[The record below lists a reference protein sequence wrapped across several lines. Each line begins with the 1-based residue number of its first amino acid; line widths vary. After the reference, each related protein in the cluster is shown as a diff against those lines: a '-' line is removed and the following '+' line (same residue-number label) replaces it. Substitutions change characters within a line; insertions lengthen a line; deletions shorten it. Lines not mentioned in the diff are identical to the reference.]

1 MGRNQANL
9 DATVAAQK
17 IALAQYERAIQ
28 SAFREVAD
36 ALAARSALTQQLQ
49 AQTALVTAETERSR
63 LTRLRY
69 DNGAASALDW
79 LDAQR
84 SLFSANQALIQT
96 RLAYQQNQVLFFKAV
111 GGATTAPMT
120 KM

>member
-1 MGRNQANL
+1 LLTCRNRAQPP
-9 DATVAAQK
+9 DAF
-17 IALAQYERAIQ
+17 ALRQRRGQ
-28 SAFREVAD
+28 P
-36 ALAARSALTQQLQ
+36 
-49 AQTALVTAETERSR
+49 
-63 LTRLRY
+63 
-69 DNGAASALDW
+69 LDW

-84 SLFSANQALIQT
+84 SLFSAKQALIQT